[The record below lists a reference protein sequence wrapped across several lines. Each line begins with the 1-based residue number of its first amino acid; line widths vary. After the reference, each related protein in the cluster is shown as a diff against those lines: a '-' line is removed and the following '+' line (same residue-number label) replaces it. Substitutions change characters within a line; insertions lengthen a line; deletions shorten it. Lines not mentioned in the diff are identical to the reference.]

1 MSAAA
6 VTGKAWV
13 AVSAFN
19 APDALDACL
28 AALDRTLPA
37 GHPVWVV
44 DDASTDARVRPLLE
58 HWRARTRLDVHL
70 ERLPHRLGPAANAN
84 AVFAAAGD
92 ADVVLLAA
100 DAVVTEGWLGA
111 LQRAAL
117 RDGRIA
123 TVSPWSN
130 GTGLAAFPRPGEPNP
145 MPERPDALAEAAAGL
160 SAATP
165 PPELPVACAACMLVR
180 RAALDALGGFDA
192 TTLGTVAADDFCR
205 RAAAMGWRNV
215 LCEQAFVG
223 RAGQDAG
230 PAPGRAATSCRA
242 CSRAGP
248 TIMSRSRVSCS
259 TIRCGRGA
267 SASPRGSPAW
277 SVAARNARCSTRR
290 VSAFAQLARPWEGRI
305 DATAREGRAPGA
317 SRDRVRTGALERAR
331 DVRTP

>member
-165 PPELPVACAACMLVR
+165 PPELPVAGAACMLVR

-215 LCEQAFVG
+215 LCEHAFVARTG
-223 RAGQDAG
+223 EAAGAE
-230 PAPGRAATSCRA
+230 PGRDEL
-242 CSRAGP
+242 
-248 TIMSRSRVSCS
+248 
-259 TIRCGRGA
+259 
-267 SASPRGSPAW
+267 PRLLARWPDYHEQVARFLLDDPLRPW
-277 SVAARNARCSTRR
+277 RERLAAR
-290 VSAFAQLARPWEGRI
+290 LAG
-305 DATAREGRAPGA
+305 
-317 SRDRVRTGALERAR
+317 LERGGPQRALF
-331 DVRTP
+331 D